1 MENGHEPATKA
12 DMTRLGEQLRS
23 EFQHGF
29 DDLKETMRDMQ
40 TEMLKAFY
48 GFAQSTDAKL
58 KETELADIMLRQRLT
73 AVESRLTEVEKR
85 ILTTRA
91 LWRGSLLSHR
101 AWRLAATNRRA
112 SLAGPIAGCPLGRA
126 AG

>member
-1 MENGHEPATKA
+1 MEDGHEPATKA
-12 DMTRLGEQLRS
+12 DLTTLGEEFRSEMDQMRS
-23 EFQHGF
+23 EFQHGY

-58 KETELADIMLRQRLT
+58 NEPEIADITLRQRLT

-85 ILTTRA
+85 IHMPPQQTQ
-91 LWRGSLLSHR
+91 
-101 AWRLAATNRRA
+101 
-112 SLAGPIAGCPLGRA
+112 
-126 AG
+126 